1 MSCVVAFLLLIS
13 CLIVCLAIP
22 HTNTTDELALMSL
35 KKHITFDPGN
45 ILANNWSTATSFC
58 SWIGVACSAGHQ
70 RVTSLNLYSMRLEGT
85 LPPQVGN
92 LSFLVSINL
101 SNNSFHGYLPRELTH
116 LHRLKDMNLAYN
128 NFAGDIPSSW
138 FAMLPQLQ
146 HLFLTNNSLAGS
158 IPSSLFNVTALETLN
173 LEGNFIEGNISEEI
187 RNLSNLKILDLGH
200 NHFSGVISPILF
212 NMPSLRLINLRAN
225 SLSGILQVVMIMS
238 NIPSTLEVLNLG
250 YNQLHGRIPSNLHK
264 CTELRVLDLE
274 SNRFTGSIPKEI
286 CTLTKLK
293 ELYLGKNN
301 LTGQIPG
308 EIARLVSLEKLGL
321 EVNGLN
327 GNIPREIGNCTYLM
341 EIHVENN
348 NLTGVIPNEMGN
360 LHTLQELDLG
370 FNNITG
376 SIPSTFFNFSILRRV
391 NMAYN
396 YLSGHLPSNTGLG
409 LPNLEE
415 LYLEKNELSG
425 PIPDSIGNASKLI
438 VLDLSYNSF
447 SGRIPDL
454 LGNLRN
460 LQKLN
465 LAENILTSKSLRSEL
480 SFLSSLS
487 NCRSLAYLRFNGNPL
502 RGRLPVSI
510 GNLSA
515 SLEEL
520 YAFDCRIIGNI
531 PRGIGNLSNLIG
543 LILQQNE
550 LTGAIPSEIGRLK
563 HLQDFSLASNKLQGH
578 IPNEICHLERL
589 SYLYLLEN
597 GFSGSLPACLS
608 NITSLRELYLGSNR
622 FTSIPTTFWSLKDLL
637 QINLSFNS
645 LTGTLPLEIGN
656 LKVVTVIDFS
666 SNQLSGD
673 IPTSIADLQNLA
685 HFSLS
690 DNRMQGPI
698 PSSFG
703 DLVSLEFLDLSR
715 NSLSGAIPKSLEKLV
730 HLKTFNVSFNRLQG
744 EILDGGPFANF
755 SFRSFMDNEALCGPI
770 RMQVPP
776 CKSISTHRQSKR
788 PREFVIRYIVP
799 AIAFIILVL
808 ALAVIIFRRSHK
820 RKLSTQEDPLPPA
833 TWRKISYH
841 ELYRATEGFNETNL
855 LGTGSCGSVYK
866 GTLSD
871 GLCIAVKVFHL
882 QLEGEL
888 MRFDS
893 ECEVLRMLRHR
904 NLVKIISSCC
914 NLDFKALILEF
925 IPHGSLEKW
934 LYSHNY
940 YLDILQRLNIMIDV
954 ASALEYLHHGCTRPV
969 VHCDLKPSNVLIN
982 EDMVAHVSDFG
993 ISRLLGEG
1001 DAVTQT
1007 LTLATI
1013 GYMAPEYGLE
1023 GIVSVKGDVYSYG
1036 IFLMETF
1043 TRKKPT
1049 DDMFGGEMSLKNWV
1063 KQSLPKAI
1071 TEVIDANLLIEE
1083 EHFVAKKDCITSI
1096 LNLALE
1102 CSADLPGER
1111 ICMRDVL
1118 PALEKIK
1125 LKYKKDVER

>member
-1 MSCVVAFLLLIS
+1 M
-13 CLIVCLAIP
+13 
-22 HTNTTDELALMSL
+22 
-35 KKHITFDPGN
+35 
-45 ILANNWSTATSFC
+45 
-58 SWIGVACSAGHQ
+58 
-70 RVTSLNLYSMRLEGT
+70 
-85 LPPQVGN
+85 
-92 LSFLVSINL
+92 
-101 SNNSFHGYLPRELTH
+101 
-116 LHRLKDMNLAYN
+116 
-128 NFAGDIPSSW
+128 
-138 FAMLPQLQ
+138 
-146 HLFLTNNSLAGS
+146 
-158 IPSSLFNVTALETLN
+158 
-173 LEGNFIEGNISEEI
+173 
-187 RNLSNLKILDLGH
+187 
-200 NHFSGVISPILF
+200 
-212 NMPSLRLINLRAN
+212 
-225 SLSGILQVVMIMS
+225 
-238 NIPSTLEVLNLG
+238 
-250 YNQLHGRIPSNLHK
+250 
-264 CTELRVLDLE
+264 
-274 SNRFTGSIPKEI
+274 
-286 CTLTKLK
+286 
-293 ELYLGKNN
+293 
-301 LTGQIPG
+301 
-308 EIARLVSLEKLGL
+308 
-321 EVNGLN
+321 
-327 GNIPREIGNCTYLM
+327 
-341 EIHVENN
+341 
-348 NLTGVIPNEMGN
+348 
-360 LHTLQELDLG
+360 
-370 FNNITG
+370 
-376 SIPSTFFNFSILRRV
+376 
-391 NMAYN
+391 
-396 YLSGHLPSNTGLG
+396 
-409 LPNLEE
+409 
-415 LYLEKNELSG
+415 
-425 PIPDSIGNASKLI
+425 
-438 VLDLSYNSF
+438 
-447 SGRIPDL
+447 

-465 LAENILTSKSLRSEL
+465 LAENILTSKSLHSEL

-698 PSSFG
+698 PASFG

-776 CKSISTHRQSKR
+776 CKSINTHRQSKR

-1013 GYMAPEYGLE
+1013 GYMAPGDLSILFFRTYLFYIDNYMFNDSIFSFELQAYLIFSSNIKMVELITPNRNAEYGLE

-1049 DDMFGGEMSLKNWV
+1049 DDMFVGEMSLKNWV

-1125 LKYKKDVER
+1125 LKYKKDVERYYSSYV

>member
-1 MSCVVAFLLLIS
+1 
-13 CLIVCLAIP
+13 
-22 HTNTTDELALMSL
+22 MSL

-45 ILANNWSTATSFC
+45 ILADNWSTATSFC
-58 SWIGVACSAGHQ
+58 SWIGVTCSAGHQ

-128 NFAGDIPSSW
+128 NFGGDIPSSW

-158 IPSSLFNVTALETLN
+158 IPSSLFNVTSLETLN

-212 NMPSLRLINLRAN
+212 SMPSLQLINLRAN
-225 SLSGILQVVMIMS
+225 SLSGILQVDMIMS

-286 CTLTKLK
+286 C
-293 ELYLGKNN
+293 
-301 LTGQIPG
+301 QIPR

-321 EVNGLN
+321 EVNSLN
-327 GNIPREIGNCTYLM
+327 
-341 EIHVENN
+341 
-348 NLTGVIPNEMGN
+348 GVIPNEMGN

-396 YLSGHLPSNTGLG
+396 YLSGHLPSNTGFG

-425 PIPDSIGNASKLI
+425 PIPDSISNASKLI
-438 VLDLSYNSF
+438 VVDLSYNSF
-447 SGRIPDL
+447 SGIIPDL

-465 LAENILTSKSLRSEL
+465 LAENILTSKSLHSEL

-510 GNLSA
+510 GNFSA

-520 YAFDCRIIGNI
+520 YAFDCRITGNI

-589 SYLYLLEN
+589 SYLYLLKN

-673 IPTSIADLQNLA
+673 IPTSITGLQNLA
-685 HFSLS
+685 HLSLS

-744 EILDGGPFANF
+744 EILEGGPFANF
-755 SFRSFMDNEALCGPI
+755 SYRSFMDNEALCGPI

-776 CKSISTHRQSKR
+776 CKSINIHRQSKKA
-788 PREFVIRYIVP
+788 REFGIRYIVP
-799 AIAFIILVL
+799 EIAFIILVL

-820 RKLSTQEDPLPPA
+820 RKVSTQEDPLPPA

-925 IPHGSLEKW
+925 IPHGNLEKW

-1013 GYMAPEYGLE
+1013 GYMAP
-1023 GIVSVKGDVYSYG
+1023 
-1036 IFLMETF
+1036 
-1043 TRKKPT
+1043 
-1049 DDMFGGEMSLKNWV
+1049 
-1063 KQSLPKAI
+1063 
-1071 TEVIDANLLIEE
+1071 
-1083 EHFVAKKDCITSI
+1083 
-1096 LNLALE
+1096 
-1102 CSADLPGER
+1102 
-1111 ICMRDVL
+1111 
-1118 PALEKIK
+1118 
-1125 LKYKKDVER
+1125 

>member
-1 MSCVVAFLLLIS
+1 MGCVVAFLLLIR

-22 HTNTTDELALMSL
+22 HTNLTDELALLSL

-45 ILANNWSTATSFC
+45 ILAKNWSTATSFC
-58 SWIGVACSAGHQ
+58 NWIGVSCSAGHQ
-70 RVTSLNLYSMRLEGT
+70 RVTSLNLSSMKLEGN

-92 LSFLVSINL
+92 LSFLFSINL
-101 SNNSFHGYLPRELTH
+101 SNNSFHGYLPHELTH
-116 LHRLKDMNLAYN
+116 LHRLKYMNLAYN
-128 NFAGDIPSSW
+128 SFGGDIPSSW
-138 FAMLPQLQ
+138 FTALPQLQ
-146 HLFLTNNSLAGS
+146 HLFLANNSLRGY

-173 LEGNFIEGNISEEI
+173 LGGNFIGGNISEEI

-200 NHFSGVISPILF
+200 NQFSGVIFPILF
-212 NMPSLRLINLRAN
+212 NMSSLQLINLRDN
-225 SLSGILQVVMIMS
+225 SLSGNLQVDMIMNS
-238 NIPSTLEVLNLG
+238 NIPSALEVLSLG
-250 YNQLHGRIPSNLHK
+250 SNHLHGRIPSNLHK
-264 CTELRVLDLE
+264 CTELRVLNLE

-286 CTLTKLK
+286 CALTKLK

-301 LTGQIPG
+301 LTGQIPDD
-308 EIARLVSLEKLGL
+308 IARLVSLEKLGL
-321 EVNGLN
+321 EVNRLN
-327 GNIPREIGNCTYLM
+327 GAIPNEIGN
-341 EIHVENN
+341 
-348 NLTGVIPNEMGN
+348 
-360 LHTLQELDLG
+360 LHALQELDLA

-376 SIPSTFFNFSILRRV
+376 SIPSTFFNFSLLRKV

-396 YLSGHLPSNTGLG
+396 HLSGHLPSNTGFR

-415 LYLEKNELSG
+415 LYLERNELSG
-425 PIPDSIGNASKLI
+425 PIPDSISNASKLI
-438 VLDLSYNSF
+438 VLDLSSNSF
-447 SGRIPDL
+447 SGTIPDS
-454 LGNLRN
+454 LGTLRN

-465 LAENILTSKSLRSEL
+465 LAENVLTSRSLHSEL

-487 NCRSLAYLRFNGNPL
+487 KCRSLAYLRFNGNPL
-502 RGRLPVSI
+502 GGRLPVSI
-510 GNLSA
+510 GNLSE

-520 YAFDCRIIGNI
+520 YAFDCRITGNI

-550 LTGAIPSEIGRLK
+550 LTGTIPSEIGRLK
-563 HLQDFSLASNKLQGH
+563 HLQDFSLASNKLRGH
-578 IPNEICHLERL
+578 IPDEICHLERL

-622 FTSIPTTFWSLKDLL
+622 FTSIPSTFWSLKDLL

-656 LKVVTVIDFS
+656 LK
-666 SNQLSGD
+666 
-673 IPTSIADLQNLA
+673 
-685 HFSLS
+685 
-690 DNRMQGPI
+690 GPI

-703 DLVSLEFLDLSR
+703 DLVSLEFLDLSS
-715 NSLSGAIPKSLEKLV
+715 NNLSGAIPKSLEKL
-730 HLKTFNVSFNRLQG
+730 G
-744 EILDGGPFANF
+744 EIPDRGSFANF
-755 SFRSFMDNEALCGPI
+755 SSRSFMDNEALCGPI

-776 CKSISTHRQSKR
+776 CKSINIHRKSKR
-788 PREFVIRYIVP
+788 PHEFGIRYIVP
-799 AIAFIILVL
+799 AIASVILVTVFT
-808 ALAVIIFRRSHK
+808 VIIFRRSHK
-820 RKLSTQEDPLPPA
+820 RKL
-833 TWRKISYH
+833 
-841 ELYRATEGFNETNL
+841 
-855 LGTGSCGSVYK
+855 GTGSSGSVYK

-882 QLEGEL
+882 DLEGEL

-914 NLDFKALILEF
+914 NPDFKALILEF
-925 IPHGSLEKW
+925 IPRGSLEKW

-940 YLDILQRLNIMIDV
+940 HLDILQRLNIMIDV
-954 ASALEYLHHGCTRPV
+954 ASALEYLHHGCIRPV

-982 EDMVAHVSDFG
+982 EDMVANVTDFG
-993 ISRLLGEG
+993 ISRLVGEG

-1007 LTLATI
+1007 LTLATV
-1013 GYMAPEYGLE
+1013 GYMAPEYGFE

-1049 DDMFGGEMSLKNWV
+1049 DDMFVGEMSLKNWV
-1063 KQSLPKAI
+1063 KQSLPNAI
-1071 TEVIDANLLIEE
+1071 TEVIDANLLSEE
-1083 EHFVAKKDCITSI
+1083 EHFVAKKDCVTSI

-1102 CSADLPGER
+1102 CSEDLPGER
-1111 ICMRDVL
+1111 IGMRDAL
-1118 PALEKIK
+1118 AALEKIK
-1125 LKYKKDVER
+1125 LKFKKDVEFYCSSHDILAKKMSRYDIEGRGLAILHGNDQM